1 MLRKYYLNLHTKLI
15 SHQQKRKKRLI
26 DLSFQNSPL
35 KHSHSKKVTKVKKCT
50 EEEKLSFFKFL
61 ADCNNPAAILRVPP
75 KYSENFIPHTLTS
88 PDVLL
93 ILTEVFNK
101 KYTKLN
107 YGQLLIE
114 NEKFFNEMIN
124 ITCREVEYV
133 LEQTKGQGNSNLW
146 FRLRAGPMTAS
157 NIRHVCKTN
166 SDMPSVS
173 LLKKNCYRT
182 NFRSV
187 ATDWGCKQE
196 QVAKCQYK
204 NLMKNTHS
212 NFLVVDVGL
221 CLSST

>member
-50 EEEKLSFFKFL
+50 EEEKLSFKFL

-173 LLKKNCYRT
+173 LLKKKLLQN
-182 NFRSV
+182 
-187 ATDWGCKQE
+187 
-196 QVAKCQYK
+196 
-204 NLMKNTHS
+204 
-212 NFLVVDVGL
+212 
-221 CLSST
+221 